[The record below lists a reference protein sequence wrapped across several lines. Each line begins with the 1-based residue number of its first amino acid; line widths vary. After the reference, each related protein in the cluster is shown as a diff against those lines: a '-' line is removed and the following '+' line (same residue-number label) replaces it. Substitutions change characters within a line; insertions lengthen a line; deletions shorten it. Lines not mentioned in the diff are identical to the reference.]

1 MTKPGFSFL
10 CLICVIASCVTG
22 ECLLLLCWVLVS
34 SVLSKDIHWKECLK
48 NDLFCVKWDAKLSNS
63 KSVVYAWWAS
73 FIALTHPAH
82 KNCAT
87 HPQRHVMVGPPTVI
101 MALSW
106 GCYRSTPRHRGRGP
120 RWNQPTQVH
129 LENSCEDGGGDVMVS
144 ASWMEALADIIMP
157 ALCGLQVLLKRWP
170 LGQQALDII
179 RWMRSINAVIEFARC
194 CKWEI
199 SISTQKQQQCQRNFF
214 VSVWTQK

>member
-1 MTKPGFSFL
+1 MSTLGLRECGPLCFQVGSCKRWPNLVLVFL

-106 GCYRSTPRHRGRGP
+106 GCYRSTPRHSLEEDRDETSQP
-120 RWNQPTQVH
+120 RFTWKTAVKMEVVTWWFLHHGWKH
-129 LENSCEDGGGDVMVS
+129 LQTS
-144 ASWMEALADIIMP
+144 
-157 ALCGLQVLLKRWP
+157 
-170 LGQQALDII
+170 
-179 RWMRSINAVIEFARC
+179 
-194 CKWEI
+194 
-199 SISTQKQQQCQRNFF
+199 
-214 VSVWTQK
+214 